1 MSQGFV
7 LMLVM
12 DPKTGEYQQETMT
25 IVMKSSNPIR
35 LAEQQT
41 SKFQNGMKDWGKER
55 KAFGQS
61 ILDRG
66 LTLVMK
72 PVIVC

>member
-12 DPKTGEYQQETMT
+12 DPNTGEYVEETMT
-25 IVMKSSNPIR
+25 IIMKSSNPIK

-41 SKFQNGMKDWGKER
+41 SKFANGMKDWGKAR

-61 ILDRG
+61 VIDRG

-72 PVIVC
+72 PVII

>member
-12 DPKTGEYQQETMT
+12 DPATGEYVEETMT
-25 IVMKSSNPIR
+25 IVMKSKDPIK
-35 LAEQQT
+35 LAQQQT
-41 SKFQNGMKDWGKER
+41 GKFANGMKDWGKTR

-61 ILDRG
+61 IIDRG

-72 PVIVC
+72 PVII

>member
-12 DPKTGEYQQETMT
+12 DPATGEYVEETMT
-25 IVMKSSNPIR
+25 IVMKSSNPIK

-41 SKFQNGMKDWGKER
+41 SKFANGMKDWGKTR

-61 ILDRG
+61 IIDRG

-72 PVIVC
+72 PVII